1 MRSLKVDMLEASFA
15 SKRGGPACAT
25 FIVMSRSRLLLVP
38 SFTELEWSI
47 RPQLEEWADV
57 ASFDMPG
64 VGEEPLP
71 MGIEPD
77 PTRAG
82 ELLGRWREAGT
93 QRALAELDRHGWES
107 CLVVTDG
114 RGVATAVAVAARR
127 SDSVLGLA
135 IGHAALSKSTEGE
148 RPPERAGIWD
158 ALVQLAK
165 QGNETF
171 VRYGIAQATQG
182 GFDEETAGRMIERF
196 PDMEVVAAMVEAIGH
211 DPEPIGDDLVALGMP
226 FLLAKHEGCL
236 GSTDEG
242 FEDIVAAFP
251 EAETVICPEA
261 CSSSPAFAD
270 AIRRF
275 CERLSQ

>member
-1 MRSLKVDMLEASFA
+1 
-15 SKRGGPACAT
+15 
-25 FIVMSRSRLLLVP
+25 MSQPRLLLIP
-38 SFTELEWSI
+38 SFTELEWGI

-64 VGEEPLP
+64 IGDQPLP
-71 MGIEPD
+71 AGIEPD
-77 PTRAG
+77 PDRAP

-93 QRALAELDRHGWES
+93 RRALEELDRHGWDS
-107 CLVVTDG
+107 CLLVTDS
-114 RGVATAVAVAARR
+114 RGVATAVSVAERR
-127 SDSVLGLA
+127 PESVLGLA

-182 GFDEETAGRMIERF
+182 GFDEEVARRMVERF

-211 DPEPIGDDLVALGMP
+211 DPEPIGDDLAALGLP
-226 FLLAKHEGCL
+226 LLLAKHDGCL

-242 FEDIVAAFP
+242 FEDIVDAFP
-251 EAETVICPEA
+251 DAETVVCPEA
-261 CSSSPAFAD
+261 CSSSPAFAH
-270 AIRRF
+270 AVRRF
-275 CERLSQ
+275 SERLQ